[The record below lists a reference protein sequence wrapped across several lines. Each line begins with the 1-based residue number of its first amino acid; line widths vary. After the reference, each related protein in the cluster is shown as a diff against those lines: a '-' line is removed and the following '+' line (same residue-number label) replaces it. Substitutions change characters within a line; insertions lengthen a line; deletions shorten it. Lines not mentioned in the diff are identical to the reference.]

1 MLQIVAH
8 EIGHNLGMLHDFNGG
23 NTNSQR
29 YEGGQLCTNVGGIMD
44 YRSNPYRWSA
54 CSVGDFT
61 RYYNRVRNERPNDG
75 YRPTYPFCLQAAE
88 AATTTTTTTTTPET
102 TTTIDASCIA
112 SCISSWTAADT
123 PACVK
128 TTLCTDSCAKGV
140 CTQCDVIQKVAY
152 VITAADD
159 YSKEESAFQNF
170 VLNIMLRSN
179 FHLTYSVP

>member
-112 SCISSWTAADT
+112 TCISSWTAADT

-140 CTQCDVIQKVAY
+140 CTQCDCKV
-152 VITAADD
+152 
-159 YSKEESAFQNF
+159 
-170 VLNIMLRSN
+170 MLRQQQ
-179 FHLTYSVP
+179 LTIPKTYWLFKISFKHYVTLKLLFGIFSTMI